1 MMKAA
6 EVKKSM
12 VEPTDQ
18 VWTAASEAE
27 RSLFVVGL
35 ERELRMVN
43 DKVSISLKMKMLKEK
58 EGKRR
63 VAEKRRLA
71 YERDAG
77 HCVPDYLA

>member
-58 EGKRR
+58 EGKRK
-63 VAEKRRLA
+63 VAENRRLA